1 MQKFFM
7 QNLKKV
13 ITKSTKKTLS
23 NTSIRAI
30 AFSFLFL
37 ISGIGGSL
45 LIQSVAATPNS
56 AAPLAA
62 NIAAATPLS
71 QAEANWEFPNG
82 NAFNQ
87 DYNPQHQI
95 NASVANY
102 LGLAWLY
109 PLPSMPNA
117 LIPAS
122 AFGAPGVGMQVLI
135 VNGTAFADTNFDTV
149 IAFNVANGNV
159 LWTYNTPLTVN
170 ESIPGAGGICFG
182 GACGGFLVMH
192 HHDGNEWFTTANM
205 GPAIKG
211 PTLWYI
217 AADRKVFALNALT
230 GKPELNFSSYTG
242 RNMVPGNGKG
252 TTYHSVGASD
262 IIIDQKRG
270 IVVTSMDAEISADNG
285 RGFFAGWN
293 LNVNPPTLAWLSFT
307 TPPQPGG
314 NVPLDPAWDIH
325 QIANISKE
333 ATTFFPGK
341 GATNGYTTAAEL
353 KGGVM
358 MNTNDAIVI
367 NWKTM
372 SPTQLNATLYNDWGQ
387 VNQSPQ
393 CQAITG
399 GGSTGSTGAAWGGPW
414 VMGSGPTDGIAYV
427 GTNNK
432 DPFVGPC
439 NPGPNL
445 WSASV
450 FALNTT
456 NGHWIWAFQTTTH
469 DVWDYDCSWWQAT
482 GNVTISGVITPVIFK
497 TCKNGFLYELNALTG
512 HLIWA
517 WSPPTNIIP
526 RCAICWPMDPTN
538 KTQTSIDFPT
548 ALNTFKTQPTTG
560 AQPPFL
566 QFPSELAGFE
576 DEQSFNPSSQTLFV
590 ASHIVPYYMFYDGLN
605 SSTYFTYTG
614 EHGTP
619 INTGTCA
626 NCAASNNNS
635 TIWSID
641 AVTGNINWHYLIP
654 LQGFRG
660 AVTLTGGMVLSTL
673 SSGDLLMLNQK
684 DGSLVRDYYV
694 GAPMDVAAS
703 VGAAANGQVYI
714 VMPVGT
720 CSAEAVVT
728 CPGTTPGN
736 IVALTLTTPPPPA
749 PIATTVTSVSTTTA
763 VSVSTTTAAGQ
774 VTTITTTAPGGGV
787 TTITTTLP
795 GGATT
800 ITSTTTGGGV
810 DPTTLYGVAA
820 VAVIFIIATGFLAV
834 RGRKPSP

>member
-1 MQKFFM
+1 MKNTF
-7 QNLKKV
+7 
-13 ITKSTKKTLS
+13 S
-23 NTSIRAI
+23 NASVRAI
-30 AFSFLFL
+30 TFSFLFL
-37 ISGIGGSL
+37 ISGVGGSV
-45 LIQSVAATPNS
+45 LIHSAAATPS
-56 AAPLAA
+56 SSSPLAA
-62 NIAAATPLS
+62 ANVAAAAPLS
-71 QAEANWEFPNG
+71 QAEANWQFPNG

-95 NASVANY
+95 NASVAPY
-102 LGLAWLY
+102 LGLSWLY
-109 PLPSMPNA
+109 PLPSLPNS
-117 LIPAS
+117 LIPA
-122 AFGAPGVGMQVLI
+122 GAGGGGVGVNMQVLI
-135 VNGTAFADTNFDTV
+135 VNGTAYGVTNFEQIV
-149 IAFNVANGNV
+149 AFNVANGNV
-159 LWTYNTPLTVN
+159 LWTYTFPLNVN
-170 ESIPGAGGICFG
+170 FSVPGAGGFG
-182 GACGGFLVMH
+182 GPVSLGLH
-192 HHDGNEWFTTANM
+192 LHDGEEWFTTAKI
-205 GPAIKG
+205 GPVISG
-211 PTLWYI
+211 PTLWVSGPEKNVV
-217 AADRKVFALNALT
+217 AVNALT
-230 GKPELNFSSYTG
+230 GKQELNFSTYTG
-242 RNMVPGNGKG
+242 RSMIAGDGPGTN
-252 TTYHSVGASD
+252 YHGAASN
-262 IIIDQKRG
+262 IVVDQKRG
-270 IVVTSMDAEISADNG
+270 ILVSSINAELSADNG
-285 RGFFAGWN
+285 RGFYAGWN
-293 LNVNPPTLAWLSFT
+293 LNVNPPKLLWVSYTS
-307 TPPQPGG
+307 PPQPGG
-314 NVPLDPAWDIH
+314 NLPLDPAWDIH
-325 QIANISKE
+325 QIANISQQ
-333 ATTFFPGK
+333 ATTFWPGK
-341 GATNGYTTAAEL
+341 GAANGYTTPTEL

-358 MNTNDAIVI
+358 MNTNDAIVV

-372 SPTQLNATLYNDWGQ
+372 SPTQLNASLYNDWGQ
-387 VNQSPQ
+387 VNQSAQ

-399 GGSTGSTGAAWGGPW
+399 GASTGSTGAAWGGPW
-414 VMGSGPTDGIAYV
+414 VLGSGPTDGMVFV

-469 DVWDYDCSWWQAT
+469 DVWDYDCSWWQAS
-482 GNVTISGVITPVIFK
+482 GNVTISGVNTPVIFK
-497 TCKNGFLYELNALTG
+497 TCKNGFLYEINALTG

-517 WSPPTNIIP
+517 WSPPTSIIP

-538 KTQTSIDFPT
+538 RTQTSIDFPT
-548 ALNTFKTQPTTG
+548 ALNTYKTQPETG

-576 DEQSFNPSSQTLFV
+576 DEQSFNPSSGTLFV

-605 SSTYFTYTG
+605 SSTYFTSTG

-619 INTGTCA
+619 INTGSCS

-641 AVTGNINWHYLIP
+641 AATGNVNWHYLIP

-673 SSGDLLMLNQK
+673 SSGDMLMLNQK
-684 DGSLVRDYYV
+684 DGTLVRDYYI

-703 VGAAANGQVYI
+703 VGAAANGQEFI
-714 VMPVGT
+714 IMPVGT
-720 CSAEAVVT
+720 CSFEAVIT

-736 IVALTLTTPPPPA
+736 IVALTLNQVPVLPPA
-749 PIATTVTSVSTTTA
+749 STVTTVSTTTA
-763 VSVSTTTAAGQ
+763 VSVSTTTAAGG

-787 TTITTTLP
+787 TTITTTV
-795 GGATT
+795 GGTATT

-820 VAVIFIIATGFLAV
+820 VAIIFIIATGFLAV